1 MYKILAGVGSIVR
14 TLFMVFTHGFRKR
27 DTILYPEVPA
37 EEIVPPRYRGRII
50 LTRDPDGEE
59 RCVACNLCAV
69 ACPVGCISLQKLKRR
84 RSLVSGVFRINFSRC
99 IFCGMC
105 EEACPTTAIQLT
117 PDFELGEYVRQDL
130 VYEKENLLISGPGK
144 YPDYNF
150 YRVTGMAI
158 NGKERSSTK
167 RKCTNRCTESI
178 TMMWPFYLMA
188 LVAIVST
195 VRVVTNT
202 NPVHAL
208 LSLIVSLLAVAG
220 IFMIVGA
227 PFAGALEIIV
237 YAGAIMVLFVFVVMM
252 LNLGQHTVEQE
263 RKWLSSDAWAYPA
276 LMSFYLACF

>member
-59 RCVACNLCAV
+59 RCVACNLC
-69 ACPVGCISLQKLKRR
+69 GCM
-84 RSLVSGVFRINFSRC
+84 SGWLYFTAKAEKEDGRWYPEFFRINFSRC

-158 NGKERSSTK
+158 NGKEK
-167 RKCTNRCTESI
+167 GQAQKESAPI
-178 TMMWPFYLMA
+178 D
-188 LVAIVST
+188 
-195 VRVVTNT
+195 VR
-202 NPVHAL
+202 
-208 LSLIVSLLAVAG
+208 SLL
-220 IFMIVGA
+220 
-227 PFAGALEIIV
+227 P
-237 YAGAIMVLFVFVVMM
+237 
-252 LNLGQHTVEQE
+252 
-263 RKWLSSDAWAYPA
+263 
-276 LMSFYLACF
+276 